1 VSFNFISNLY
11 KNVPPKQKKMFFF
24 NPDKNFSV
32 PEELDEQVSTP
43 KPAESRDETEEEEED
58 SMRLYLEPDTE
69 QPEDEIILSSQKT
82 PGETTVTEKA
92 RLVL

>member
-1 VSFNFISNLY
+1 
-11 KNVPPKQKKMFFF
+11 M
-24 NPDKNFSV
+24 

-69 QPEDEIILSSQKT
+69 LPEDEIILSSQKT

-92 RLVL
+92 RLVFHFATL